1 MIFLMSYSFFNF
13 LVIMQ
18 AIADYRLLIILFIF
32 TYLPVALSTER
43 IHSGIILSGTA
54 AGIYTLIGVAYA

>member
-1 MIFLMSYSFFNF
+1 
-13 LVIMQ
+13 MQ

-32 TYLPVALSTER
+32 TYLPVAASTER

-54 AGIYTLIGVAYA
+54 AGIYTLVRITYTESVFNEPYL